1 MIKTQAHKHMKERD
15 DEREGIVYWNKDAQ
29 AQCLRVESDNEV
41 FVFPYAHLLSVRL
54 TREENREILEISFS
68 THTVQV
74 SGRNLREL
82 LPSLQKLSVEWLREA
97 PVRYA
102 VLASKDAVFIESIE
116 VNEAA
121 ESQSNQ

>member
-1 MIKTQAHKHMKERD
+1 MIKIHTHERTKESG
-15 DEREGIVYWNKDAQ
+15 DERKDIVCWNKDAQ
-29 AQCLRVESDNEV
+29 AQCLRVESGDEV

-54 TREENREILEISFS
+54 AREKNREILEISFS

-82 LPSLQKLSVEWLREA
+82 LPSLQKLALEWVREA

-102 VLASKDAVFIESIE
+102 ALACQEAVFIESIE
-116 VNEAA
+116 VA
-121 ESQSNQ
+121 ESQSIQ